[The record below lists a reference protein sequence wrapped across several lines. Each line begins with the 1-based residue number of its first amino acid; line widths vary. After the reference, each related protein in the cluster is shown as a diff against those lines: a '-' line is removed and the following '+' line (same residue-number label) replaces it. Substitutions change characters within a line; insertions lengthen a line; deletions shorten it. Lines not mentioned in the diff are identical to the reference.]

1 MKKIMTLATML
12 LFFGLSNAQKINFQK
27 YPSGPLGKNK
37 VVKINKGSEKH
48 ALGQLD
54 YALNNRG
61 EVRQNKINFASNYEI
76 LCYGVGTGCH
86 QGVMIDLR
94 DGKVYGLP
102 IDCPVCNYGLEEF
115 YDFQKNSFL
124 FVNTYCLDEGKK
136 TNFYIWS
143 EKKKIFEKINK

>member
-1 MKKIMTLATML
+1 MTSATML
-12 LFFGLSNAQKINFQK
+12 LFFGVSNAQKINFQK
-27 YPSGPLGKNK
+27 YPSGPLGINK

-76 LCYGVGTGCH
+76 LCYGVGTGCQ

-102 IDCPVCNYGLEEF
+102 IDCPACGYGPEEF
-115 YDFQKNSFL
+115 YDFEKNSFL
-124 FVNTYCLDEGKK
+124 FVNTYCGDIGKK
-136 TNFYIWS
+136 NNFYIWS
-143 EKKKIFEKINK
+143 EKKKVFEKINN